1 MKIDFST
8 FAALL
13 YPIYSDGVNYA
24 EFVKTLL
31 SNIVDYPEDED
42 GHNPI
47 EDLQKPTLKKYWEGT
62 RGLTGLAPKIAKYI
76 DTERFRQFLVD
87 AEPTTDAIDSLA
99 EKFRPYWSDES
110 VGYFEQRI
118 AELFKGI
125 LLEAATGKGS
135 KGSTEGVLSQAKSA
149 PSNKET
155 TFRKLR
161 IAPFSQNNF
170 VPRPKLISALQEIH
184 NKRRLAFVRGLPGAG
199 KSELARHYAD
209 VSGFEYILPME
220 LAVDGSGSWEQL
232 VAELELSGSHAAE
245 DPDQRKRDLLEKAGP
260 ETLIILDNF
269 NSLDGTLIQT
279 LIQETGNAR
288 ILITSQL
295 GSEALAEICACEIID
310 LEQISAGE
318 EAEFCTKLFCSY
330 AGITTPNASVLELC
344 SMIGNHPLT
353 ATLLGI
359 QLRKNRKFGDTVD
372 TLLHGLRTSMRKALS
387 NEDSLRIRLGQ
398 RRADLLGTPYDIL
411 RNIFCNV
418 LAIDFFVP
426 AKRRHRQVL
435 AAIILLPREFHHTE
449 QIVEMV
455 GDIDHC
461 REARNAVIWLEEA
474 GILQVDGENR
484 LVLHPL
490 LHSLFS
496 DPSLSTDGSTI
507 AELSIPFLFH
517 LSRNAFAS
525 QNEALAKM
533 PNTFAFGENA
543 RCGIDLSKLE
553 DDFDCSWAIRWNP
566 LEGYSENDLQRI
578 ERAINSNHESL
589 NLHERITTT
598 ELKELLVPAP
608 PNYDLKR
615 NGLFFCI
622 EHKTGRSLWLS
633 DYATKKNWCILN
645 CSQQREAAFRY
656 YDGAVTRNQNG
667 TVVKAEFDGFTWD
680 QAPRILCFPQTVCG
694 APLTKI
700 KSVLGNKGM
709 EFVCFPPSVR
719 EVEDKAFKNS
729 PQLLCAVFTG
739 ESGMIGEGAFLG
751 CPELMIAILPR
762 KPAFIGRLAF
772 SQCPRLKSVAVSV
785 GTNSEV
791 HNADAFLFAAADI
804 TDDSGLYHQG
814 EYAYKMR
821 ELLLASEDEEFLDI
835 TGTRPVDY
843 VQFML
848 DTLSAKPTW
857 ELREFRFGTDVVVDS
872 NGYLAA
878 TPDYLKDSRSVS
890 EEHANL
896 EFPFDKTCKITFY
909 EKQPIPADGEPI
921 GWKDVWAFLKLCN
934 RNFSKETEIGNNK
947 AAREYAE
954 MAQYVLTYRQEFF
967 TDKQREQWISSFKQT
982 Y

>member
-1 MKIDFST
+1 MDINFST
-8 FAALL
+8 FANLL
-13 YPIYSDGVNYA
+13 YPVYA
-24 EFVKTLL
+24 DMTDVTQFTRTLL
-31 SNIVDYPEDED
+31 NKIANFDEAY
-42 GHNPI
+42 NPI
-47 EDLQKPTLKKYWEGT
+47 DELSDETIKAYWTGRLKLK
-62 RGLTGLAPKIAKYI
+62 GLAPKMVQHI
-76 DTERFRQFLVD
+76 DVNRFANYL
-87 AEPTTDAIDSLA
+87 
-99 EKFRPYWSDES
+99 DES
-110 VGYFEQRI
+110 NPNNDAYKHLIKKIEPFVGELAGDMDI
-118 AELFKGI
+118 AELFRDII
-125 LLEAATGKGS
+125 LDAASGKRE
-135 KGSTEGVLSQAKSA
+135 KRTKNTMPTEDLPLQSIQNVS
-149 PSNKET
+149 
-155 TFRKLR
+155 FRKLR
-161 IAPFSQNNF
+161 IAPFSQMNF
-170 VPRPKLISALQEIH
+170 VPRPELIATLREAH
-184 NKRRLAFVRGLPGAG
+184 NKNRLVFIRGLAGVG
-199 KSELARHYAD
+199 KSELARHYAQ
-209 VSGFEYILPME
+209 VGEFETILPME
-220 LAVDGSGSWEQL
+220 LNVDGSGSWKQL
-232 VAELELSGSHAAE
+232 ISDLELSGASLADEKSLAAK
-245 DPDQRKRDLLEKAGP
+245 KRDLLENAGP

-269 NSLDGTLIQT
+269 NSPDGDSLIRP

-288 ILITSQL
+288 VLITSQL
-295 GSEALAEICACEIID
+295 GAEALVEICACEIID
-310 LEQISAGE
+310 LEQINSGE

-330 AGITTPNASVLELC
+330 AGITTPDASVLELC

-359 QLRKNRKFGDTVD
+359 QLRKNRKFGDTID

-398 RRADLLGTPYDIL
+398 KRDDLLGTPYDIL

-474 GILQVDGENR
+474 GILQVDSENR

-517 LSRNAFAS
+517 LSRNAFVS

-533 PNTFAFGENA
+533 PNTFAFGGNA

-589 NLHERITTT
+589 NLDERITTT
-598 ELKELLVPAP
+598 ELRELLVPAP

-645 CSQQREAAFRY
+645 CSQQRETAFRY

-667 TVVKAEFDGFTWD
+667 TVVNAEFDGFTWG
-680 QAPRILCFPQTVCG
+680 QAPSILCFPQTVCG
-694 APLTKI
+694 ATLTKI
-700 KSVLGNKGM
+700 KNALGNKGM
-709 EFVCFPPSVR
+709 EFVCFPPSIQ

-739 ESGMIGEGAFLG
+739 ESGVIGEGAFLG
-751 CPELMIAILPR
+751 CPELMVAILPR

-814 EYAYKMR
+814 EYAYKMC

-878 TPDYLKDSRSVS
+878 TPDYLKDSWSVS

-934 RNFSKETEIGNNK
+934 RNFSKEIEIGNNK
-947 AAREYAE
+947 AAGEYAE
-954 MAQYVLTYRQEFF
+954 MAQYILTYRREFF
-967 TDKQREQWISSFKQT
+967 TEKQREQWSSLFKQT